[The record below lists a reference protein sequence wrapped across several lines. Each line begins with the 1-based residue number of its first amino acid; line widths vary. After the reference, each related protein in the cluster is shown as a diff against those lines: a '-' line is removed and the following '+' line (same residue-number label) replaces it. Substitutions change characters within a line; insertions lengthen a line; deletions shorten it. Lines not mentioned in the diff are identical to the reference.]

1 MSSPARSLLRLLA
14 LLLLL
19 QWGAGLWPH
28 LGGMAGTAQAAE
40 TIVICTP
47 DGFHNL
53 RLGPDGQ
60 ALPEEPSGLPKA
72 AGCCQLCQ
80 APLTGA
86 DLVPG
91 PVLPAP
97 RLVAG
102 PAIAMAAQVRALSFA
117 PPPAIRHSRAPPRA

>member
-1 MSSPARSLLRLLA
+1 MSRSARPLLRLLA

-28 LGGMAGTAQAAE
+28 LGGMAGTAQAGE
-40 TIVICTP
+40 MVIICTP
-47 DGFHNL
+47 DGFHSL
-53 RLGPDGQ
+53 RIGPDGQ
-60 ALPEEPSGLPKA
+60 PLEEDGPSLPKA

-102 PAIAMAAQVRALSFA
+102 PAIAMVAQVQALSFR
-117 PPPAIRHSRAPPRA
+117 PPPAIRHSRAPPQA